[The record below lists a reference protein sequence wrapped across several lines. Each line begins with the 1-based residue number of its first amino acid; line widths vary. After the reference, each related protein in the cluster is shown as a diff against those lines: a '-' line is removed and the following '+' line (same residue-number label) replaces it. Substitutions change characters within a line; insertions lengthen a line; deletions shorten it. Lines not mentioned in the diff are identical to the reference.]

1 MTTRKATGEAEIR
14 AAINDWAK
22 AVRNK
27 TSAEPRLATRRTS

>member
-1 MTTRKATGEAEIR
+1 MTTAKPDEAEIR

-27 TSAEPRLATRRTS
+27 TSTEPCLVTRRMS